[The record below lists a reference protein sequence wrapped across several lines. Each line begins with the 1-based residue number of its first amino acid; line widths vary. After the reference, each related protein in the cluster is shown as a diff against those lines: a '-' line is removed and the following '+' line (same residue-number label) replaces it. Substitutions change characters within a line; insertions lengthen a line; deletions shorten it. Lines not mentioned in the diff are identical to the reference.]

1 MLYKVD
7 NTMFG
12 TNIPLNFEYVLND
25 SPVLFTVSPGK
36 RFL

>member
-7 NTMFG
+7 ITNFG
-12 TNIPLNFEYVLND
+12 TNIEVNLQYVLND
-25 SPVLFTVSPGK
+25 SPVLFTVPSGK